1 MTSQKRTLYILGLGN
16 PGSEYARTRHN
27 AGRMVVEKFAN
38 EQGFPSFALDKKL
51 NALTTTGKIG
61 KHAVIAVLP
70 ETFMNKSGD
79 TARAL
84 KLGSKKQIAESLI
97 VVHDDLDLP
106 VGRIKI
112 IQNRGSA
119 GHKGVESIMRTL
131 ATHDFV
137 RIRIGT
143 AKPTEIT
150 KSQSKDKVIKLVIG
164 KPSPQEEVSFKKG
177 IKKSASAITAIVE
190 AGLERAMNEWN

>member
-1 MTSQKRTLYILGLGN
+1 MATQKDELSILGLGN

-27 AGRMVVEKFAN
+27 AGRMAVEKFAK
-38 EQGFPSFALDKKL
+38 EQGLSPFVFEKKL
-51 NALTTTGKIG
+51 NALTSMGEVGKRMVTT
-61 KHAVIAVLP
+61 VLP

-84 KLGSKKQIAESLI
+84 KLGSKKQIAGSLI

-131 ATHDFV
+131 ATRDFA
-137 RIRIGT
+137 RIRIGI
-143 AKPTEIT
+143 AKPADIKKNQPEE
-150 KSQSKDKVIKLVIG
+150 KVIKLVIG
-164 KPSPQEEVSFKKG
+164 KPTPAEDQLFKKG
-177 IKKSASAITAIVE
+177 IKKAASAITTIAE
-190 AGLERAMNEWN
+190 AGVERAMNEWN